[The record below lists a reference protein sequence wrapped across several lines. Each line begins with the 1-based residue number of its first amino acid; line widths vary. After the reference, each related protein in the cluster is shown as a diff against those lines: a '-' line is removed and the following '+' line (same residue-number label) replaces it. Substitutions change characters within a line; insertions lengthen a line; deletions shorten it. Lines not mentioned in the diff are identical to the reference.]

1 MFVDDTGKTGVKI
14 SKPEKA
20 TIKDP
25 QQIIAK
31 QERYIQTMRL
41 KIAKLEKYF
50 DTKIVVT
57 KNPVFESAKLKHLF
71 GIDKTQK
78 IRASGKIEAAY
89 AGFHHDKGWKL
100 VKKGKVKFLTE
111 PVVCPKTGMVK
122 VERFM
127 REGFLHD
134 KPKTFF
140 PPEWSRS
147 KVIDKIFEA
156 SEHIVEQSISGN
168 RRELVGMTQEGMRIC
183 MIVDENKKLITAY
196 PEIKQGA

>member
-1 MFVDDTGKTGVKI
+1 M
-14 SKPEKA
+14 
-20 TIKDP
+20 
-25 QQIIAK
+25 
-31 QERYIQTMRL
+31 
-41 KIAKLEKYF
+41 
-50 DTKIVVT
+50 
-57 KNPVFESAKLKHLF
+57 F

-89 AGFHHDKGWKL
+89 AGFYHDKGWKL

-122 VERFM
+122 VERLVI
-127 REGFLHD
+127 EGFLYD

-156 SEHIVEQSISGN
+156 SEHIEEQSISGS
-168 RRELVGMTQEGMRIC
+168 RQEIVGITKEGMRIR

-196 PEIKQGA
+196 PEIKKGV